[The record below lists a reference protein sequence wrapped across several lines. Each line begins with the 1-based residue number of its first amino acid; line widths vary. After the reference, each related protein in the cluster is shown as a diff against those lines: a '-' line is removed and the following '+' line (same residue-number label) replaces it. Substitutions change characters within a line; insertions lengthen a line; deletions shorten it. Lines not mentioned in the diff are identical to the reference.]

1 MLKWLGIIFG
11 TLTSAL
17 TQRDLAI
24 ENLALRQQ
32 VAVLKRIV
40 ARRSSLQDPYAVRV
54 IGSIRHECLDHVVL
68 LGLRHLKRIVFKY
81 VDDYHG
87 ARTHLSLYKDA
98 RNRRPVQPLEQ
109 GRVIELKGVGGLH
122 HRYVRLVA

>member
-11 TLTSAL
+11 TLRSAF

-32 VAVLKRIV
+32 VAVLKEI
-40 ARRSSLQDPYAVRV
+40 
-54 IGSIRHECLDHVVL
+54 IGT
-68 LGLRHLKRIVFKY
+68 
-81 VDDYHG
+81 
-87 ARTHLSLYKDA
+87 RTHLSLYRDA
-98 RNRRPVQPLEQ
+98 LNRRPVQPLEQ

-122 HRYVRLVA
+122 HQYVRLVA